1 MTEETK
7 EEQKETTEATPPAE
21 EAQEV
26 KEEVKETAEAA
37 PPAEE
42 APEVKEEAQEAAEAA
57 LPAEEA
63 PEVKET
69 AEAAPPPEK
78 AAAAEEKVIVY
89 KKEKPTNCEE
99 CNKALSKK
107 SWYYRNGN
115 YYCNKKCWKAFSM
128 KAQEEAEGAGG

>member
-1 MTEETK
+1 MIEEPK
-7 EEQKETTEATPPAE
+7 EEQKETT
-21 EAQEV
+21 
-26 KEEVKETAEAA
+26 EAA

-42 APEVKEEAQEAAEAA
+42 APEVKEEAKEA
-57 LPAEEA
+57 
-63 PEVKET
+63 

-78 AAAAEEKVIVY
+78 ATATEEKVIVY

-115 YYCNKKCWKAFSM
+115 YYCNKKCWKAFSK